1 MNSNTPNWP
10 ELLETYL
17 MTLNSKDFAKQ
28 WMFYRIMALVVGT
41 VLVVL
46 SLFLISVRVIGNPE
60 PSFYGAAWMAHG
72 YLFPVYV
79 VATFMLST
87 KLKWSFTKTI
97 LIMLAGTVPFMSFF
111 TERRVAKEVVDF
123 S

>member
-1 MNSNTPNWP
+1 
-10 ELLETYL
+10 
-17 MTLNSKDFAKQ
+17 MTLNSKDFANQ
-28 WMFYRIMALVVGT
+28 WMFYRIMALIVGT

-60 PSFYGAAWMAHG
+60 PAFYGAAWMAHG

-97 LIMLAGTVPFMSFF
+97 LIMLAGTIPFMSFI
-111 TERRVAKEVVDF
+111 TERRVAKEVADF

>member
-1 MNSNTPNWP
+1 
-10 ELLETYL
+10 
-17 MTLNSKDFAKQ
+17 MTLNSKDFVKQ

-60 PSFYGAAWMAHG
+60 PAFYGAAWMAHG

-79 VATFMLST
+79 VATFILST

-97 LIMLAGTVPFMSFF
+97 LIMLAGTIPFMSFI
-111 TERRVAKEVVDF
+111 TERQVTKQVADLN
-123 S
+123 

>member
-1 MNSNTPNWP
+1 MNNNQ
-10 ELLETYL
+10 
-17 MTLNSKDFAKQ
+17 MDFAKQ

-46 SLFLISVRVIGNPE
+46 SLFLVSVRVIGNPE
-60 PSFYGAAWMAHG
+60 PSFYAAAWMAHG
-72 YLFPVYV
+72 YLFPIYV

-87 KLKWSFTKTI
+87 KLQWSLTKTT
-97 LIMLAGTVPFMSFF
+97 LIMLAGTVPLMSFF
-111 TERRVAKEVVDF
+111 TERRVAKEVADF

>member
-1 MNSNTPNWP
+1 
-10 ELLETYL
+10 
-17 MTLNSKDFAKQ
+17 MTINSKDFAKQ
-28 WMFYRIMALVVGT
+28 WLFYRIMALVVGT

-60 PSFYGAAWMAHG
+60 PAFYGAAWMAHG

-97 LIMLAGTVPFMSFF
+97 LIMLAGTIPFMSFI
-111 TERRVAKEVVDF
+111 TERRVANEVADLN
-123 S
+123 

>member
-1 MNSNTPNWP
+1 MSNNQI
-10 ELLETYL
+10 
-17 MTLNSKDFAKQ
+17 DFAKQ

-46 SLFLISVRVIGNPE
+46 SLFLVSVRVIGNPE
-60 PSFYGAAWMAHG
+60 PAFYSAAWMAHG
-72 YLFPVYV
+72 YLFPIYV

-87 KLKWSFTKTI
+87 KLKWSFPKTI
-97 LIMLAGTVPFMSFF
+97 LIMLAGTVPFMSFI
-111 TERRVAKEVVDF
+111 TERRVAKEVADF

>member
-1 MNSNTPNWP
+1 MNNNQI
-10 ELLETYL
+10 
-17 MTLNSKDFAKQ
+17 DFAKQ

-60 PSFYGAAWMAHG
+60 PEFYAAAWMAHG

-97 LIMLAGTVPFMSFF
+97 FIMLAGTVPFMSFF
-111 TERRVAKEVVDF
+111 TERRVAKEVADF

>member
-1 MNSNTPNWP
+1 
-10 ELLETYL
+10 

-41 VLVVL
+41 VLLVL
-46 SLFLISVRVIGNPE
+46 TLFLISVRVIGNPK

-72 YLFPVYV
+72 YLFPIYV

-97 LIMLAGTVPFMSFF
+97 LIMLAGTIPFMSFI
-111 TERRVAKEVVDF
+111 TERQVTKQVADLD
-123 S
+123 

>member
-1 MNSNTPNWP
+1 
-10 ELLETYL
+10 

-60 PSFYGAAWMAHG
+60 PAFYGAAWMAHG
-72 YLFPVYV
+72 YLFPIYV

-97 LIMLAGTVPFMSFF
+97 LIMLAGTIPFMSFI
-111 TERRVAKEVVDF
+111 TERRVANEVADLN
-123 S
+123 

>member
-1 MNSNTPNWP
+1 MNNNQI
-10 ELLETYL
+10 
-17 MTLNSKDFAKQ
+17 DFSKQ

-46 SLFLISVRVIGNPE
+46 TFFLISVRVIGNPE
-60 PSFYGAAWMAHG
+60 PAFYAAAWMAHG

-87 KLKWSFTKTI
+87 KLKWSFSKTI
-97 LIMLAGTVPFMSFF
+97 LIMLAGTVPLMSFF
-111 TERRVAKEVVDF
+111 TERRVAKEVTDF

>member
-1 MNSNTPNWP
+1 
-10 ELLETYL
+10 
-17 MTLNSKDFAKQ
+17 MTLNSKDFANQ
-28 WMFYRIMALVVGT
+28 WMFYRIMALIVGT

-60 PSFYGAAWMAHG
+60 PAFYGAAWMAHG

-97 LIMLAGTVPFMSFF
+97 LIMLAGTVPFMSFI
-111 TERRVAKEVVDF
+111 TERQVTKQVADLN
-123 S
+123 